1 MPAIIA
7 PPAGPYARARTTAGP
22 HAILAPV
29 PDLAVLSK
37 ELELTWHR
45 DIPLAA
51 AMSIGVA
58 DYDGRTLTVRAPLPP
73 NRNLHGSAFAGSLF
87 STCVLTGWGATWLAL
102 REQDLAGVIVI
113 ADSGIHYRKPVE
125 GDLVC
130 RCTPEPDPLR
140 SGLRQFK
147 STGRA
152 TFDLICAIDIGGKRA
167 VTFTGKYVVQ
177 APQAQPAAS
186 TSSSPPS

>member
-1 MPAIIA
+1 M
-7 PPAGPYARARTTAGP
+7 
-22 HAILAPV
+22 
-29 PDLAVLSK
+29 PDLAALCK

-113 ADSGIHYRKPVE
+113 ADSDIHYRKPVE

-130 RCTPEPDPLR
+130 RCTPER
-140 SGLRQFK
+140 R
-147 STGRA
+147 
-152 TFDLICAIDIGGKRA
+152 
-167 VTFTGKYVVQ
+167 
-177 APQAQPAAS
+177 PAAQR
-186 TSSSPPS
+186 PKAVQVDGARDLRLDLRNRHAAANAP

>member
-1 MPAIIA
+1 M
-7 PPAGPYARARTTAGP
+7 
-22 HAILAPV
+22 
-29 PDLAVLSK
+29 PDLAALCK

-58 DYDGRTLTVRAPLPP
+58 GYDGRTLTVRAPLPP

-102 REQDLAGVIVI
+102 REQDLTGVIVV
-113 ADSGIHYRKPVE
+113 ADSDIHYRKPSKAISSAAA
-125 GDLVC
+125 
-130 RCTPEPDPLR
+130 RPNADPLR
-140 SGLRQFK
+140 SGLKQFK

-152 TFDLICAIDIGGKRA
+152 TFDLICAIDSRRQTRRDVHGQVRRPRA
-167 VTFTGKYVVQ
+167 ACSTRGLDELE
-177 APQAQPAAS
+177 PRPRRSCAARRKE
-186 TSSSPPS
+186 